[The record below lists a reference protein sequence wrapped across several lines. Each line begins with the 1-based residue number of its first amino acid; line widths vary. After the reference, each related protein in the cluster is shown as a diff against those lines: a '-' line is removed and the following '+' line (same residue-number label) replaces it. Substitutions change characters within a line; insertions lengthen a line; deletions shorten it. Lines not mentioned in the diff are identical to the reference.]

1 MADATDLA
9 EIKAQLD
16 RIEKEVARISKHV
29 PFVDDLAN
37 SGVVRAISKLNKV
50 FSSPFLAD
58 EKKLEIKD
66 AEHRG

>member
-1 MADATDLA
+1 MADTTDLA

-37 SGVVRAISKLNKV
+37 SGVVRAIAKLNKV
-50 FSSPFLAD
+50 F
-58 EKKLEIKD
+58 
-66 AEHRG
+66 